1 MARDLDRFDNLRV
14 YFDELPNYPAITE
27 GKSTPC
33 DPTAPSFLTTFP
45 AEIRNAVYDALFHVY
60 GGIRLSPSEDFIT
73 RSTFEDQ
80 DVRATLVAGL
90 PLLSTCRQIYQEAAT
105 TLYSNNIWIVSRD
118 LDQTEVKDGSVEHGT
133 MTEAT
138 GAVVLLTDLG
148 SRRVMVKKIL
158 LDVDRACPIPCETH
172 EVHPFPPHWITP
184 HLEPD
189 HAVEM
194 WSLVRAMA
202 QLPHLTVEFVHPKRQ
217 AYYDFHPP
225 NGASGTGLGVDLDGL
240 NTALQTLKKDVIN
253 IGRYG
258 QQISEVYIQRDCSAG
273 IVVFQ
278 SSRRVPMYDRTRLGF
293 NISDKGATFAWANL
307 EREPHHL
314 LGLPDYIQRQIVNE
328 ASSVGRADSCGS
340 DSAIVWDVDRKIST
354 GVSLI
359 CGAICDRLRNDFMTM
374 LRWDRRHI
382 IKTST
387 SELRSDFD
395 DFRTLQESWSEHSYF
410 NSPLGR
416 PSDPYPVSLLLEFHV
431 HPEVTLEDIKLNI
444 TKLLQL
450 TADCKGR
457 MKVTISINRGEG
469 FPSSETTTNLYI
481 CRALALTALSE
492 VGPGKWMV
500 WEGFSQDKHHPPI
513 WMNGHFEVV
522 EVDLKD
528 RKFHS

>member
-1 MARDLDRFDNLRV
+1 MEPDESRFDNLRV
-14 YFDELPNYPAITE
+14 YFDELPYYPAIAE
-27 GKSTPC
+27 GGSKPR

-45 AEIRNAVYDALFHVY
+45 AEIRNAIYDALFHVY
-60 GGIRLSPSEDFIT
+60 GGIRLSPSEKFIT

-80 DVRATLVAGL
+80 DVRTALVAGL

-105 TLYSNNIWIVSRD
+105 TLYSNNIWIASRD
-118 LDQTEVKDGSVEHGT
+118 IYQTDDKSGSVLHGT

-172 EVHPFPPHWITP
+172 GVDPFWFAP
-184 HLEPD
+184 HLGPD

-194 WSLVRAMA
+194 WTLVRAMA
-202 QLPHLTVEFVHPKRQ
+202 LLPHLTVEFVHPKRQ

-225 NGASGTGLGVDLDGL
+225 NGASGTGLGVDIDGL
-240 NTALQTLKKDVIN
+240 NTALQTLRKDAIN

-258 QQISEVYIQRDCSAG
+258 QQISEVYIHRDCSSG
-273 IVVFQ
+273 MIVFQ
-278 SSRRVPMYDRTRLGF
+278 SSRRVEMYDRAQLRF

-314 LGLPDYIQRQIVNE
+314 FGLPEHIQRQIVNE
-328 ASSVGRADSCGS
+328 ASSVGRSDSYGS
-340 DSAIVWDVDRKIST
+340 DSTIIWDVDRKIST
-354 GVSLI
+354 GVNLI
-359 CGAICDRLRNDFMTM
+359 CGAICNKLRYDFMTM
-374 LRWDRRHI
+374 LRCYRRNI
-382 IKTST
+382 IKMST
-387 SELRSDFD
+387 SKLRSDFD
-395 DFRTLQESWSEHSYF
+395 EFRTLQESWSEDSYF

-431 HPEVTLEDIKLNI
+431 HPDVTMEDTKLNI

-450 TADCKGR
+450 TAECRGR
-457 MKVTISINRGEG
+457 MEITISINRGEA

-481 CRALALTALSE
+481 CRNLALSALSDA
-492 VGPGKWMV
+492 GPGKWMV
-500 WEGFSQDKHHPPI
+500 CEGFSQDNHHPPI
-513 WMNGHFEVV
+513 WMNGRFEFV
-522 EVDLKD
+522 EVDLTD
-528 RKFHS
+528 GKFHS

>member
-1 MARDLDRFDNLRV
+1 MEPDESRFDNLRV
-14 YFDELPNYPAITE
+14 YFDELPYYPAIAE
-27 GKSTPC
+27 GGSKPR

-45 AEIRNAVYDALFHVY
+45 AEIRNAIYDALFHVY
-60 GGIRLSPSEDFIT
+60 GGIRLSPSEKFIT

-80 DVRATLVAGL
+80 DVRTALVAGL

-105 TLYSNNIWIVSRD
+105 TLYSNNIWIASRD
-118 LDQTEVKDGSVEHGT
+118 IYQTDDKSGSVLHGT

-172 EVHPFPPHWITP
+172 GVDPFWFAP
-184 HLEPD
+184 HLGPD

-194 WSLVRAMA
+194 WTLVRAMA
-202 QLPHLTVEFVHPKRQ
+202 LLPHLTVEFVHPKRQ

-225 NGASGTGLGVDLDGL
+225 NGASGTGLGVDIDGL
-240 NTALQTLKKDVIN
+240 NTALQTLRKDAIN

-258 QQISEVYIQRDCSAG
+258 QQISEVYIHRDCSSG
-273 IVVFQ
+273 MIVFQ
-278 SSRRVPMYDRTRLGF
+278 SSRRVEMYDRAQLRF

-314 LGLPDYIQRQIVNE
+314 FGLPEHIQRQIVNE
-328 ASSVGRADSCGS
+328 ASSVGRSDSYGS
-340 DSAIVWDVDRKIST
+340 DSTIIWDVDRKIST
-354 GVSLI
+354 GVNLI
-359 CGAICDRLRNDFMTM
+359 CGAICNKLRYDFMTM
-374 LRWDRRHI
+374 LRCYRRNI
-382 IKTST
+382 IKMST
-387 SELRSDFD
+387 SKLRSDFD
-395 DFRTLQESWSEHSYF
+395 EFRTLQESWSEDSYF

-431 HPEVTLEDIKLNI
+431 HPDVTMEDTKLNI

-450 TADCKGR
+450 TAECRGR
-457 MKVTISINRGEG
+457 MEITISINRGEA

-481 CRALALTALSE
+481 CRNLALSALSDA
-492 VGPGKWMV
+492 GPGKWMV
-500 WEGFSQDKHHPPI
+500 CEGFSQDNHHPPI
-513 WMNGHFEVV
+513 WMNGRFEVV
-522 EVDLKD
+522 EVDLTD
-528 RKFHS
+528 GKFHS